1 MKHEILSEISQIDL
15 YHIPAMGCVNSKT
28 NNGAPENVTNSTV
41 GPSSSVDGS
50 AIPIQPT
57 RNSTAYDPTSPI
69 GPPAEP
75 FQPFSPV
82 VETQGSVY
90 IARYAYQARTAE
102 DLSFEKGEILKV
114 IGNEEGDWWLAKSL
128 KSQREGYI
136 PSNYVAEAQTYEAEE

>member
-1 MKHEILSEISQIDL
+1 
-15 YHIPAMGCVNSKT
+15 MGCVNSKT
-28 NNGAPENVTNSTV
+28 DNGAPENVASSTV

-69 GPPAEP
+69 VSPGES
-75 FQPFSPV
+75 FQPFAPV
-82 VETQGSVY
+82 VDTTGKVF

-102 DLSFEKGEILKV
+102 DLSFGKGEILKV
-114 IGNEEGDWWLAKSL
+114 IGNEDGDWWLAKSL

-136 PSNYVAEAQTYEAEE
+136 PSNYVAETHSYEAEE